1 MRSNNNSLRFGA
13 GIFNAVVL
21 NPENKA
27 VYLSNS
33 TNLTSATTL
42 NQSKKRSNYL
52 PHAHIYQKKQHIVKT
67 LAATLNK
74 SKKRKRI
81 FLFF

>member
-42 NQSKKRSNYL
+42 NQSKKRVTTY
-52 PHAHIYQKKQHIVKT
+52 PMPIFIKKNSTSLK
-67 LAATLNK
+67 L
-74 SKKRKRI
+74 
-81 FLFF
+81 